1 MIFGPPF
8 SFLYIRPFTLFFHF
22 DRGKS
27 FCVVVEFHQ
36 KRITH
41 TVWRR
46 PFLVLYT
53 HRAWP
58 KVWLTIYTIS
68 QQQQQ
73 HGDTQ
78 CRKCDPAGDSHSFF
92 SLRQCTSLS
101 NSCISFFLFFG
112 CYAIYR
118 IISKEISS
126 PVKEH
131 VRYRVNIIVSY
142 YYYIEKREGGG
153 LPPPPGLCVISVTF
167 RVTHKLKLALFW

>member
-1 MIFGPPF
+1 M
-8 SFLYIRPFTLFFHF
+8 
-22 DRGKS
+22 D
-27 FCVVVEFHQ
+27 
-36 KRITH
+36 
-41 TVWRR
+41 
-46 PFLVLYT
+46 LVLLYT

-68 QQQQQ
+68 QQQQH

-101 NSCISFFLFFG
+101 NSCISFSFLFFG

-142 YYYIEKREGGG
+142 YYYIEKRGGG
-153 LPPPPGLCVISVTF
+153 EPLRDFCHVPSHTQVEARALLIDLISPF
-167 RVTHKLKLALFW
+167 FSFFLSFWYSALIQLLLFGYKV